1 MSGKFDGAIPLILP
15 KLFLFGYFFLKS
27 RNTEKTDIVTTMK
40 NKVFTAQLTN
50 IKRNIRKNAKAPLT
64 GSTELRNIR
73 TNSKE

>member
-1 MSGKFDGAIPLILP
+1 
-15 KLFLFGYFFLKS
+15 
-27 RNTEKTDIVTTMK
+27 MK

-73 TNSKE
+73 TNSKRINATSNFKNMTTIFQKYVSAAYLPIEK